1 MIFCEN
7 DEMRQKMRPIAFDK
21 TDRKILALLQADG
34 RMTNA
39 DLAQRICLSPSACLR
54 RVQRLEAARVIAG
67 YVALVSQDAVG
78 RPTSIFV
85 EVTLK
90 SQSEESLKAFE
101 RAVRACP
108 DVMECYLMSGDA
120 DYLIRVVAADTQD
133 YERIHKQHLTRLPG
147 VARIRSGFA
156 LRAVCKRTAL
166 DV

>member
-1 MIFCEN
+1 MPSIEL
-7 DEMRQKMRPIAFDK
+7 DK

-34 RMTNA
+34 RITNA
-39 DLAQRICLSPSACLR
+39 ELAQRVNLSASACLR
-54 RVQRLEAARVIAG
+54 RVQCLEASGVVAG
-67 YVALVSQDAVG
+67 YVALVSQEKLG

-85 EVTLK
+85 EVALK
-90 SQSEESLKAFE
+90 TQSEEALKAFE

-147 VARIRSGFA
+147 VARIRSSFA
-156 LRAVCKRTAL
+156 LRAVCKKTAL

>member
-1 MIFCEN
+1 MPSIEL
-7 DEMRQKMRPIAFDK
+7 DK
-21 TDRKILALLQADG
+21 TDRKILALLQANG
-34 RMTNA
+34 RITNA
-39 DLAQRICLSPSACLR
+39 ELAQRVNLSPSASLR
-54 RVQRLEAARVIAG
+54 RVQRLEEAGIIAG
-67 YVALVSQDAVG
+67 YVALVSQEKLG

-85 EVTLK
+85 EVALK
-90 SQSEESLKAFE
+90 TQSEEALKAFE

-147 VARIRSGFA
+147 VSRIRSSFA
-156 LRAVCKRTAL
+156 LRAVCKKTAL

>member
-1 MIFCEN
+1 
-7 DEMRQKMRPIAFDK
+7 MRQIDLDK
-21 TDRKILALLQADG
+21 TDRKMLALLQADG

-39 DLAQRICLSPSACLR
+39 ELAQRISLSPSACLR
-54 RVQRLEAARVIAG
+54 RVQRLEAAGVIAG
-67 YVALVSQDAVG
+67 YVALVSQEAVG

-90 SQSEESLKAFE
+90 SQSEEALKAFE

-147 VARIRSGFA
+147 VARIRSSFA
-156 LRAVCKRTAL
+156 LRAVCKKTAL

>member
-1 MIFCEN
+1 MLQAEL
-7 DEMRQKMRPIAFDK
+7 DR

-39 DLAQRICLSPSACLR
+39 ALAERINLSPSACLR
-54 RVQRLEAARVIAG
+54 RVERLEQAGVIAG
-67 YVALVSQDAVG
+67 YVALVRQEAVG

-85 EVTLK
+85 EVALK
-90 SQSEESLKAFE
+90 TQSEESLKAFE

-108 DVMECYLMSGDA
+108 DVMECYLMSGDY

-147 VARIRSGFA
+147 VARIRSSFA
-156 LRAVCKRTAL
+156 LRAICKKTAL

>member
-1 MIFCEN
+1 MPFTEL
-7 DEMRQKMRPIAFDK
+7 DK
-21 TDRKILALLQADG
+21 TDRKILTLLQADG

-39 DLAQRICLSPSACLR
+39 GLAQRVSLSASACLR
-54 RVQRLEAARVIAG
+54 RVQRLEEAGVIAG
-67 YVALVSQDAVG
+67 YVALVRQEAIG

-101 RAVRACP
+101 RAVQGCA
-108 DVMECYLMSGDA
+108 DIMECFLMSGDA

-147 VARIRSGFA
+147 VARIRSSFA
-156 LRAVCKRTAL
+156 LRAVCRKTAL